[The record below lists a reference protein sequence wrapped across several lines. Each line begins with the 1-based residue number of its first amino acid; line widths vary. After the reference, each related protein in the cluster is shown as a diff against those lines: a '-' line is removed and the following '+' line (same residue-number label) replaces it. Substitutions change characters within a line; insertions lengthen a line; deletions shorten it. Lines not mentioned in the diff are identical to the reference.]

1 MLKFEIPG
9 GPDLKLKNLVLDYN
23 GTIAMDGEIIHGAL
37 DAISRLGN
45 SLDIHVLTADTHGTV
60 KEKFRSEQIRI
71 EIIAPQNQAEC
82 KLEYINGLGKNE
94 CACIGNGLND
104 CLMLKEAGL
113 GIAVIQNEG
122 CSFIAA
128 QNASI
133 LVPNILD
140 AFNLLLNPQR
150 LVATLRN

>member
-9 GPDLKLKNLVLDYN
+9 GPNLELKNLILDYN
-23 GTIAMDGEIIHGAL
+23 GTIAIDGEIIPGVL

-45 SLDIHVLTADTHGTV
+45 NLKIHILTADTHGTV
-60 KEKFRSEQIRI
+60 REKFGSEQIRI
-71 EIIAPQNQAEC
+71 QIISFKNQAER
-82 KLEYINGLGKNE
+82 KLEYINSLGKNE
-94 CACIGNGLND
+94 CSCIGNGRND

-128 QNASI
+128 QNADI
-133 LVPNILD
+133 LVSDILD
-140 AFNLLLNPQR
+140 AFNLLSNPQR